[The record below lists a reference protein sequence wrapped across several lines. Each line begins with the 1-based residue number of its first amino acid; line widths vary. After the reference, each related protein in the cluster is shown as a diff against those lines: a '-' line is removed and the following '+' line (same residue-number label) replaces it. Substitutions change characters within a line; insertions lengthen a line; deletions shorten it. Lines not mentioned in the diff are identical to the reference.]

1 MNQKR
6 LILKLLLNRKRVDVT
21 CSNYLSNVQ
30 NVLISIYALILLLN
44 GLYLYLKGIDFI
56 TLGLVVGNLILF
68 ALLFRRLRISTSAT
82 SVKGDTLI
90 LNQSRKK
97 HVVTSIRSINRIQT
111 RSFLM
116 FRITS
121 FSFKLDGRNRSTIL
135 ITRKN
140 SFSFSPEHLLRKAIE
155 LSKKQ
160 KANHK
165 PGPVSA

>member
-6 LILKLLLNRKRVDVT
+6 LILKLLLNRKRVDIT
-21 CSNYLSNVQ
+21 CANYLANVR
-30 NVLISIYALILLLN
+30 NALISLYLLILILN
-44 GLYLYLKGIDFI
+44 GLYLFNQGLEFL
-56 TLGLVVGNLILF
+56 TLGLVGGNLLLF
-68 ALLFRRLRISTSAT
+68 ALLFKKIRRNTSAT

-90 LNQSRKK
+90 LNNSNKK
-97 HVVTSIRSINRIQT
+97 HLVTSIRSINGIQT
-111 RSFLM
+111 NSFLI
-116 FRITS
+116 FRITK
-121 FSFKLDGRNRSTIL
+121 FSFKLDGRQRSTIL

-140 SFSFSPEHLLRKAIE
+140 SFSFTPEHQLRKAIE